1 MRTIL
6 FFENGGILKHIYC
19 TQSKK
24 VYLNNNKMLQ
34 SCSGK
39 GDSSNRKDSHI
50 ANDTDQFNT
59 CIIGN
64 QNLSGADELIVKPI
78 RSQISLRSATSAF
91 GKFFRRGTISKCRTT
106 IKHTN
111 DKENETNENILEL
124 QGPENSIML
133 DSMIKRGRLWA
144 NRHKGRLVHKNGEC
158 NLTYTNVP
166 EKSFRF
172 ILDIFTTLL
181 DMRWTYTLLL
191 CVFVLLSSFLIF
203 AIDWFLIA
211 LSNGDIKRKFDND
224 EDLEAA
230 CVQYVNDFTSAFLFS
245 IETQHTIGYGRRV
258 INTKCRFAIVSLC
271 FQSCFGLLVQSL
283 FTGLIFAKLSRP
295 RRRGETIMFSKN
307 AVICF
312 REGIYCLLFRVGDM
326 RNQHFIAASVK
337 CLLLRNK
344 RSDNGENVPI
354 KQETLTMISENS
366 DDNTV
371 FLGWPSTIIHKIS
384 RDSPLF
390 NLNAEGILEESF
402 ELVVILGI

>member
-1 MRTIL
+1 
-6 FFENGGILKHIYC
+6 
-19 TQSKK
+19 
-24 VYLNNNKMLQ
+24 MLQ

-39 GDSSNRKDSHI
+39 ENISSRQESQN

-64 QNLSGADELIVKPI
+64 QNISSVDELIVKPV
-78 RSQISLRSATSAF
+78 RSQISLKSATSLF
-91 GKFFRRGTISKCRTT
+91 GKFFRRGADSKSRVAIT
-106 IKHTN
+106 HSGA
-111 DKENETNENILEL
+111 KENGDNENRIEL
-124 QGPENSIML
+124 HSTENSIML

-144 NRHKGRLVHKNGEC
+144 NRHKERLVHKNGEC

-181 DMRWTYTLLL
+181 DMKWTYTLLI

-211 LSNGDIKRKFDND
+211 LSNGDITRKFDND

-326 RNQHFIAASVK
+326 RNQHFIAASIK

-354 KQETLTMISENS
+354 KQETLNMISENS

-371 FLGWPSTIIHKIS
+371 FLGWPSTIIHKINKE
-384 RDSPLF
+384 SPLF
-390 NLNAEGILEESF
+390 NLNADSILEESF